1 MEAQMA
7 GKCGSK
13 TRSGEPCKGIA
24 MRNGRCRMHGG
35 KSTGP
40 KDQKGNK
47 NANKHG
53 IYAAHLT
60 ESERKDY
67 LTLELGQV
75 DHELRLAR
83 IRLARALAAENEWG
97 GIPEIDE
104 VTENEGGGVTIAI
117 RSVKKKVRDYATLI
131 DRLMARVESLER
143 TRKQLDAGEGG
154 NDEIVGFETRPYD
167 A

>member
-1 MEAQMA
+1 
-7 GKCGSK
+7 
-13 TRSGEPCKGIA
+13 

-40 KDQKGNK
+40 KDQTGNK

-67 LTLELGQV
+67 LALELGQV

-154 NDEIVGFETRPYD
+154 NEEIAGFETRPYD